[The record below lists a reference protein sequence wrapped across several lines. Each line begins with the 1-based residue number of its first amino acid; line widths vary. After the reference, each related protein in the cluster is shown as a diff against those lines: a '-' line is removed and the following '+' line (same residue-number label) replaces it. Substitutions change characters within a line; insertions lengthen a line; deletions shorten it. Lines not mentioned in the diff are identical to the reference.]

1 MPRCAL
7 AHQCWANC
15 DAKVV
20 ERRGLTTVAT
30 LPYWRLS
37 GFYLF
42 YFALLGATA
51 PFLALYFN
59 HLGFSSARIGELVAI
74 PMLMRCVAPNLWGW
88 LGDYT
93 GQRLLIVRLGALCT
107 LLSFSLIFFSKSY
120 AWLALVMALH
130 AFFWHAVLP
139 QFEVITFA
147 HLREQPERY
156 SQVRLWGS
164 IGFILAVVILGRLF
178 EWLSLDIYPVALVAI
193 MAGIVLCSVWVPNAQ
208 PFSQWC
214 TLLAGGFLK
223 QLLGPGVLAFYACVA
238 LMQMS
243 HGPYYT
249 FLTLHL
255 EDLGYSRGVI
265 GLLWA
270 LGVVAEVLMFLAMRR
285 ILLRFSVRRVL
296 MLSFLLAALRWLLL
310 GAFAQQLWVLLLA
323 QVLHAATFGS
333 FHASA
338 MTFVQRSFGPGQQG
352 QGQALYATLAGVG
365 GACGALYSGYSWNT
379 LGPTITFSMASVAA
393 LAAAVII
400 ATRLQEDRP

>member
-1 MPRCAL
+1 M
-7 AHQCWANC
+7 
-15 DAKVV
+15 
-20 ERRGLTTVAT
+20 TVAP

-51 PFLALYFN
+51 PFLALYFH
-59 HLGFSSARIGELVAI
+59 HLGFSSARIGKLVAI

-156 SQVRLWGS
+156 SQIRLWGS
-164 IGFILAVVILGRLF
+164 IGFILTVVILGRLF
-178 EWLSLDIYPVALVAI
+178 EWLSLDIYPVALIVV
-193 MAGIVLCSVWVPNAQ
+193 MAGIVLFSLWVPNAQ
-208 PFSQWC
+208 PSQQGRK
-214 TLLAGGFLK
+214 LIAGGFLK
-223 QLLGPGVLAFYACVA
+223 QLCSPGVLAFYACVA

-249 FLTLHL
+249 FLTLHH
-255 EDLGYSRGVI
+255 G
-265 GLLWA
+265 
-270 LGVVAEVLMFLAMRR
+270 
-285 ILLRFSVRRVL
+285 
-296 MLSFLLAALRWLLL
+296 
-310 GAFAQQLWVLLLA
+310 
-323 QVLHAATFGS
+323 
-333 FHASA
+333 
-338 MTFVQRSFGPGQQG
+338 
-352 QGQALYATLAGVG
+352 
-365 GACGALYSGYSWNT
+365 
-379 LGPTITFSMASVAA
+379 
-393 LAAAVII
+393 
-400 ATRLQEDRP
+400 